1 MTESSTPPGVP
12 SPARLAAWLNDHV
25 PGGPLEL
32 TDIQLIAGGRSNL
45 TYRLTVSGP
54 GAAPGTEAGP
64 GAAPGTEAA
73 PGSAADGTR
82 LLVLRRPPL
91 GHVLPTAHDMSREF
105 RVLSALA
112 GTRVPV
118 APLVASC
125 TDDEVIGAPFY
136 VMEYVPG
143 VVLRTRADTKALTEA
158 QAAELSRRLAE
169 MLAAIHDVD
178 VNQVG
183 LGDLGRGAGYLRR
196 QLDRWQ
202 RQWELSATQDRPGYT
217 QLVQRL
223 TAALPAEGQTTL
235 VHGDYRLDNALVTL
249 NPQPRITAVVD
260 WEMATLGDPLADLG
274 LTLVYWTEDG
284 EEGWLTPA
292 GATGRDA
299 RGDGRRHRQPRVLDP
314 GRVRRRVRPAHRAG
328 RVPDRLLRGVR
339 LLQAGRRPGGH
350 PRPVPAGQ
358 NGRRR
363 LRARRLRRTV
373 AHRSCAPGARH
384 AVEHLIRPGAPLA
397 PASCP
402 VPRSRRVCRPAPA
415 RLPSIFEA
423 RRPAFAGPLNR

>member
-1 MTESSTPPGVP
+1 MTESSTPPGIP

-45 TYRLTVSGP
+45 TYRLTVSEPGPEPGAEPGPEP
-54 GAAPGTEAGP
+54 GAAPGT
-64 GAAPGTEAA
+64 GAE
-73 PGSAADGTR
+73 GTR

-125 TDDEVIGAPFY
+125 TDVEVIGAPFY

-143 VVLRTRADTKALTEA
+143 VVLRTRNDTKDLTEA
-158 QAAELSRRLAE
+158 QAAELSRHLAE
-169 MLAAIHDVD
+169 MLAAIHGVD

-202 RQWELSATQDRPGYT
+202 RQWELSVTEERPGYT
-217 QLVQRL
+217 QLVERL
-223 TAALPAEGQTTL
+223 TAALPAETEGQTTL
-235 VHGDYRLDNALVTL
+235 VHGDYRLDNALVML
-249 NPQPRITAVVD
+249 NPRPRITAVVD

-292 GATGRDA
+292 GSPAGTRGVTADATASPGFWTRAEFAAEYARLTGRDVSRIGYYVAFGYFKLAVVLEGIHA
-299 RGDGRRHRQPRVLDP
+299 RYQQGKTVGEGFEQEGFAVPLLIARAHQVLDT
-314 GRVRRRVRPAHRAG
+314 
-328 RVPDRLLRGVR
+328 
-339 LLQAGRRPGGH
+339 QSS
-350 PRPVPAGQ
+350 
-358 NGRRR
+358 
-363 LRARRLRRTV
+363 T
-373 AHRSCAPGARH
+373 
-384 AVEHLIRPGAPLA
+384 
-397 PASCP
+397 
-402 VPRSRRVCRPAPA
+402 
-415 RLPSIFEA
+415 
-423 RRPAFAGPLNR
+423 

>member
-1 MTESSTPPGVP
+1 MTESSSPPGIP
-12 SPARLAAWLNDHV
+12 SPARLASWLNDHV
-25 PGGPLEL
+25 PGGPVEL

-54 GAAPGTEAGP
+54 GAE
-64 GAAPGTEAA
+64 
-73 PGSAADGTR
+73 GTR

-125 TDDEVIGAPFY
+125 TDVEVIGAPFY

-143 VVLRTRADTKALTEA
+143 VVLRTRNDTKALTEA
-158 QAAELSRRLAE
+158 QAADLSRRLAE
-169 MLAAIHDVD
+169 MLAAIHGID
-178 VNQVG
+178 VNHVG

-217 QLVQRL
+217 QLVERL

-235 VHGDYRLDNALVTL
+235 VHGDYRLDNVLVTL
-249 NPQPRITAVVD
+249 DPQPRITAVVD

-274 LTLVYWTEDG
+274 LTLVYWTEAG
-284 EEGWLTPA
+284 EEGWLGPGSETTGTTETRGVTADATASPGFWTRA
-292 GATGRDA
+292 EFAAEYARLTGRDVSRIGYYVAFGYFKLAVVLEGIHA
-299 RGDGRRHRQPRVLDP
+299 RYQQGKTVGEGFEQEGFAVPLLIARAHEVL
-314 GRVRRRVRPAHRAG
+314 
-328 RVPDRLLRGVR
+328 
-339 LLQAGRRPGGH
+339 
-350 PRPVPAGQ
+350 
-358 NGRRR
+358 NGEPKS
-363 LRARRLRRTV
+363 T
-373 AHRSCAPGARH
+373 
-384 AVEHLIRPGAPLA
+384 
-397 PASCP
+397 
-402 VPRSRRVCRPAPA
+402 
-415 RLPSIFEA
+415 
-423 RRPAFAGPLNR
+423 

>member
-1 MTESSTPPGVP
+1 MTESSTPPGIP

-45 TYRLTVSGP
+45 TYRLTVSEPGPEPGAEPGPEP
-54 GAAPGTEAGP
+54 GAAPGT
-64 GAAPGTEAA
+64 GAE
-73 PGSAADGTR
+73 GTR

-125 TDDEVIGAPFY
+125 TDVEVIGAPFY

-143 VVLRTRADTKALTEA
+143 VVLRTRNDTKDLTEA
-158 QAAELSRRLAE
+158 QAAELSRHLAE
-169 MLAAIHDVD
+169 MLAAIHGVD

-202 RQWELSATQDRPGYT
+202 RQWELSVTEERPGYT
-217 QLVQRL
+217 QLVERL
-223 TAALPAEGQTTL
+223 TAALPAETEGQTTL
-235 VHGDYRLDNALVTL
+235 VHGDYRLDNALVML
-249 NPQPRITAVVD
+249 NPRPRITAVVD

-284 EEGWLTPA
+284 EEGWL
-292 GATGRDA
+292 TGRDA

-350 PRPVPAGQ
+350 PRSVPAGQ

-363 LRARRLRRTV
+363 LRTRRLRRTV
-373 AHRSCAPGARH
+373 AHRSCTPGARH

-402 VPRSRRVCRPAPA
+402 VPRSRRACRPAPA
-415 RLPSIFEA
+415 RLPSI
-423 RRPAFAGPLNR
+423 